1 MYVNPFL
8 FGVITTVVAEVII
21 FTVSVF
27 IFTAKENKRRKDWI
41 KELEKSSENIR
52 KEDK

>member
-27 IFTAKENKRRKDWI
+27 VFTAKENKRRKELI

-52 KEDK
+52 EEDK